1 MLSAGIFMHFLPC
14 LIESD
19 ILKQFMKFNCVRA
32 ILIAIVI
39 VVAVVELL
47 AL

>member
-1 MLSAGIFMHFLPC
+1 MPNRKRYFEAIYEIC
-14 LIESD
+14 TR
-19 ILKQFMKFNCVRA
+19 FNCVRA